1 MSSACGSSKDIVAGA
16 CGGAATKKRPC
27 VDAMSVCFGS
37 VVAANAF
44 VGNLSR
50 RQRFLHARGLLI
62 CRVQNEMESACVQ
75 SKIANMI
82 LPRQGV
88 EVDTDR
94 HRFVYLDSWMQVWD
108 ILDLTHHPR

>member
-1 MSSACGSSKDIVAGA
+1 MVLCASFPTA
-16 CGGAATKKRPC
+16 
-27 VDAMSVCFGS
+27 
-37 VVAANAF
+37 
-44 VGNLSR
+44 VGNLPR
-50 RQRFLHARGLLI
+50 RQRFLHARGLLFAEL
-62 CRVQNEMESACVQ
+62 RMKWNQMESACVQ

-94 HRFVYLDSWMQVWD
+94 YRFVYLDSWTQLWD

>member
-1 MSSACGSSKDIVAGA
+1 
-16 CGGAATKKRPC
+16 
-27 VDAMSVCFGS
+27 
-37 VVAANAF
+37 
-44 VGNLSR
+44 
-50 RQRFLHARGLLI
+50 
-62 CRVQNEMESACVQ
+62 MESACVQ